1 MRMLT
6 RIIILLLM
14 VSVGYQAQAQK
25 LTKEEKKAMKAELK
39 KYRKNPELLIDLKEE
54 TNVLREENRELQ
66 SRINQM
72 ESERANSGSMVA
84 QKEREVM
91 ELNNQLMDAR
101 EALRQKNEEQ
111 PASNVMV
118 PREAENGT
126 HFKIQIGAYEKT
138 YIPEN
143 LAGGDDMALESD
155 GSLQKV
161 LVGKFMNY
169 QEAKELKKYIRKIG
183 IKDAFIV
190 AYRDG
195 MRVDLSEVVAEDEQ

>member
-6 RIIILLLM
+6 RIIILTLM
-14 VSVGYQAQAQK
+14 VSFGYTAHAQK
-25 LTKEEKKAMKAELK
+25 LTKEEKKALKAQLK
-39 KYRKNPELLIDLKEE
+39 KYRKNPELLRDLTEE
-54 TNVLREENRELQ
+54 SDALREENRELQ

-72 ESERANSGSMVA
+72 ESEKSHSSSQVA
-84 QKEREVM
+84 QKDRELM
-91 ELNNQLMDAR
+91 ELNNRLLDAQ
-101 EALRQKNEEQ
+101 EALRQKNEEP
-111 PASNVMV
+111 PAVMT
-118 PREAENGT
+118 PREVETGT

-143 LAGGDDMALESD
+143 LAGEDMGLESD

-161 LVGKFMNY
+161 LVGKFNDY
-169 QEAKELKKYIRKIG
+169 QAAKELKKYIRNIG

-195 MRVDLSEVVAEDEQ
+195 LRVDLDEVVAEEEQ

>member
-14 VSVGYQAQAQK
+14 VSFGYSTAHAQK
-25 LTKEEKKAMKAELK
+25 LTKEEKKALKAQLK
-39 KYRKNPELLIDLKEE
+39 KYRKNPELLRDLTEE
-54 TNVLREENRELQ
+54 TDALREENRELQ

-72 ESERANSGSMVA
+72 QSESSHSSSQVA
-84 QKEREVM
+84 QKDREIM
-91 ELNNQLMDAR
+91 ELNNRLLDAQ
-101 EALRQKNEEQ
+101 EALRQKNEEP
-111 PASNVMV
+111 PAVMT
-118 PREAENGT
+118 PREVEETGT

-143 LAGGDDMALESD
+143 LAGDDMGLESD

-161 LVGKFMNY
+161 LVGKFNDY
-169 QEAKELKKYIRKIG
+169 QAAKELKKYIRNIG

-195 MRVDLSEVVAEDEQ
+195 VRVDLDEVVSEDEQ

>member
-14 VSVGYQAQAQK
+14 VSFGYTAHAQK
-25 LTKEEKKAMKAELK
+25 LTKQEKKALKAQLK
-39 KYRKNPELLIDLKEE
+39 KYRKNPELLRDLTEE
-54 TNVLREENRELQ
+54 TDALREENRELQ

-72 ESERANSGSMVA
+72 ESERSHSSSQVA
-84 QKEREVM
+84 QKDREIM
-91 ELNNQLMDAR
+91 ELNNRLLDAQ
-101 EALRQKNEEQ
+101 EALRQKNEE
-111 PASNVMV
+111 PPVVMT
-118 PREAENGT
+118 PREVETGT

-143 LAGGDDMALESD
+143 LAGDDMGLESD
-155 GSLQKV
+155 GTLQKV
-161 LVGKFMNY
+161 LVGKFNDY
-169 QEAKELKKYIRKIG
+169 QAAKELKKYIRNIG

-195 MRVDLSEVVAEDEQ
+195 VRVSLNEVVAEDEQ

>member
-14 VSVGYQAQAQK
+14 VSFGHQAHAQK
-25 LTKEEKKAMKAELK
+25 LTKQEKKALKAQLK
-39 KYRKNPELLIDLKEE
+39 KYRKNPELLRDLTEE
-54 TNVLREENRELQ
+54 TDALREENRELQ

-72 ESERANSGSMVA
+72 ESERSHSSAQVS
-84 QKEREVM
+84 QKEREIM
-91 ELNNQLMDAR
+91 DLNNRLLDAQ
-101 EALRQKNEEQ
+101 EALRQKNEEP
-111 PASNVMV
+111 PAVMT
-118 PREAENGT
+118 PREVTETGT

-143 LAGGDDMALESD
+143 LSGDDMGLESQD
-155 GSLQKV
+155 GLQKV
-161 LVGKFMNY
+161 TVGKFVDY
-169 QEAKELKKYIRKIG
+169 QAAKELKKYIRNIG

-195 MRVDLSEVVAEDEQ
+195 VRVDLNEVVAEEEQ

>member
-14 VSVGYQAQAQK
+14 VSFGYTAHAQK
-25 LTKEEKKAMKAELK
+25 LTKEEKKALKAQLK
-39 KYRKNPELLIDLKEE
+39 KYRKNPELLRDLTEE
-54 TNVLREENRELQ
+54 TDALREENRELQ

-72 ESERANSGSMVA
+72 ESERSHSSSQVA
-84 QKEREVM
+84 QKDREIL
-91 ELNNQLMDAR
+91 ELNNRLIDAQ
-101 EALRQKNEEQ
+101 EALRQKNEEP
-111 PASNVMV
+111 PAVIT
-118 PREAENGT
+118 PREVETGT
-126 HFKIQIGAYEKT
+126 HFKVQIGAYEKT

-143 LAGGDDMALESD
+143 LAGDDMGLESD

-161 LVGKFMNY
+161 LVGKFSDY
-169 QEAKELKKYIRKIG
+169 QAAKELKKYIRNIG

-195 MRVDLSEVVAEDEQ
+195 IRVDLDEVVAEEEQ

>member
-1 MRMLT
+1 MLT

-14 VSVGYQAQAQK
+14 VSFGYTAHAQK
-25 LTKEEKKAMKAELK
+25 LTKEEKKALKAQLK
-39 KYRKNPELLIDLKEE
+39 KYRKNPELLRDLTEE
-54 TNVLREENRELQ
+54 TDALREENRELQ

-72 ESERANSGSMVA
+72 ESERSHSSSQVA
-84 QKEREVM
+84 QKDREIM
-91 ELNNQLMDAR
+91 ELNNRLLDAQ
-101 EALRQKNEEQ
+101 EALRQKNEEP
-111 PASNVMV
+111 PAVMT
-118 PREAENGT
+118 PREVAETGT

-143 LAGGDDMALESD
+143 LAGDDMGLESD

-161 LVGKFMNY
+161 LVGKFNDY
-169 QEAKELKKYIRKIG
+169 QAAKELKKYIRNIG

-195 MRVDLSEVVAEDEQ
+195 VRVDLDEVVAEDEQ

>member
-39 KYRKNPELLIDLKEE
+39 KYRKNPELLMDLKEE
-54 TNVLREENRELQ
+54 GNVLREENRELQ

-72 ESERANSGSMVA
+72 ESERANAGSQVA
-84 QKEREVM
+84 QKEREIL

-101 EALRQKNEEQ
+101 EALRQRSEEQ
-111 PASNVMV
+111 PPANVMI
-118 PREAENGT
+118 PREVETGT

-169 QEAKELKKYIRKIG
+169 QEAKELKAYIRKIG
-183 IKDAFIV
+183 IKDAFVV

-195 MRVDLSEVVAEDEQ
+195 VRVDLSEVVSEEEQ